1 MMQRQFQAIENGAV
15 WRVGLRDRDGKT
27 SDLLPAVYTSK
38 ADAERVA
45 DSMNNAFLILEV

>member
-1 MMQRQFQAIENGAV
+1 MINRHFQAIENGAL

-45 DSMNNAFLILEV
+45 DSMNKAFLILEI